1 MTRRRPLAII
11 PAFNESET
19 IFDTITSLVEQVDVD
34 VVVIDDGSRDATAD
48 IARQAGAHVLEL
60 PFNLG
65 IGGAL
70 RTGFIYAVRNGYA
83 AAFQFD
89 ADGQHDPK
97 EVRRLLE
104 PLSAGSDMVIGSRF
118 LGVEPTYRVGSFRRL
133 AMRSLR
139 WLIRQILG
147 QDFSDTSSGFRA
159 FNREVLEHFSVEY
172 PDEYMESVEAL
183 MIATKA
189 GFSIVEI
196 PVQMSARA
204 GGTPSARSLRSVYH
218 LVRIY
223 LVLVVSAPR
232 SRASRTKSK
241 VEK

>member
-1 MTRRRPLAII
+1 
-11 PAFNESET
+11 
-19 IFDTITSLVEQVDVD
+19 
-34 VVVIDDGSRDATAD
+34 
-48 IARQAGAHVLEL
+48 
-60 PFNLG
+60 
-65 IGGAL
+65 
-70 RTGFIYAVRNGYA
+70 
-83 AAFQFD
+83 
-89 ADGQHDPK
+89 
-97 EVRRLLE
+97 
-104 PLSAGSDMVIGSRF
+104 
-118 LGVEPTYRVGSFRRL
+118 VEPTYRVGSFRRL